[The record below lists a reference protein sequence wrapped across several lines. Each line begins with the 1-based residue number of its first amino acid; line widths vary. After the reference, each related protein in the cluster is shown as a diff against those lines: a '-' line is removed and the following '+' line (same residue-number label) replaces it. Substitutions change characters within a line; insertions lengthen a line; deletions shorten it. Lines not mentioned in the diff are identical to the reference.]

1 MEEILKKY
9 KNTRIDRSKYSYLIL
24 DEKTLVHFF
33 RAELGGSKKI
43 HTNDN
48 SQEIDLQVLTN
59 LLKGID
65 ASEEEIKKHVD
76 SITEKHEIEIDRELK
91 GGDKG
96 IHKID

>member
-48 SQEIDLQVLTN
+48 RGTIS
-59 LLKGID
+59 
-65 ASEEEIKKHVD
+65 EEIK
-76 SITEKHEIEIDRELK
+76 S
-91 GGDKG
+91 GD
-96 IHKID
+96 